1 MKKSLKGGVLFLLF
15 FVLFSNVPLFAKKD
29 IFVGIY
35 NNPPLSYINAS
46 EKPDGLFPS
55 ILNIIS
61 KEKDLNF
68 VYKQCKW
75 AQCLEMLSRGEIDIL
90 SPIAHTPQR
99 EKQYLFANETIL
111 TNFGTLY
118 TKTGSPIKSW
128 IDLNDKKVGILKGDI
143 HANIFLNNIKDFKI
157 NASVIYFD
165 SYKKMFESLSKK
177 ELDAIVSNSII
188 FLTYQKKYPN
198 IKETAIIID
207 QIPITFAYSKNN
219 IKLKKTIDKVLK
231 NYKIDIDSPYYQIL
245 HRYLNIKVE
254 KNRYLKYTLI
264 ALALLAVFLIILF
277 IINQTLHKM
286 VEKATKIIN
295 EKYQKELYLN
305 KIINTVK
312 NVNQVLLL
320 DIPLKEKMS
329 MVCEK
334 IIEEEL
340 YQISCIALAKN
351 DKLNIITS
359 TKNFPKGYEAQID
372 INDDNNSVVQS
383 FKHSQTIIKKF
394 VKDDCFFKEQTET
407 KYLTYMLATPIMSS
421 HKNTPFGI
429 LIVFTINKNGFRKKE
444 INLIEELSGDI
455 SLCMNVEHLKQ
466 KNLDYLNERIKNYQE
481 MVFSLN
487 KAIEARDPYTAGHNS
502 RVSEYA
508 TLIAKQMELS
518 STQIEA
524 LQKAGELHDIGKI
537 ETPDSILL
545 KPGKL
550 NEYEYDIIKM
560 HPKKGYEI
568 LEHITFLKDVAQI
581 VLYHHE
587 RYDGSGYPYGLKK
600 DDIPLLSQILSI
612 ADTFDAMTTNRIYKP
627 AKSKESA
634 LEEIKSLA
642 NVWFDKKIVDITLNA
657 LENVTLQQNNIFEQ
671 TPKDPLLD
679 ARFAYFFK
687 DHLTECY
694 NSDYLKHLYIIKELQ
709 NFKYIYTVAIK
720 NFTNFNK
727 TFSWEKGDEFLRQIS
742 KELQKRYNT
751 EKVFRIKGDDF
762 MIVSKNIIDIE
773 KTLSKIFEQ
782 YTFIGYFTKT
792 YLIED
797 IKTLQKLKELI
808 RDI

>member
-15 FVLFSNVPLFAKKD
+15 FLFFSNVSLYAKKD
-29 IFVGIY
+29 IFIGIY
-35 NNPPLSYINAS
+35 DNPPLSYINAS
-46 EKPDGLFPS
+46 KKPDGLFPS
-55 ILNIIS
+55 ILNIIA
-61 KEKDLNF
+61 KEKELNL
-68 VYKQCKW
+68 VYKKCKW
-75 AQCLEMLSRGEIDIL
+75 VQCLKMLSNGDIDIL
-90 SPIAHTPQR
+90 SPIARTPQR
-99 EKQYLFANETIL
+99 EKRYLFADETIL

-118 TKTGSPIKSW
+118 AKQKTPIKSW
-128 IDLNDKKVGILKGDI
+128 TDLNNKKVGLLKGDI
-143 HANIFLNNIKDFKI
+143 HANMFLNNIKDFKI
-157 NASVIYFD
+157 NASIIYFD
-165 SYKKMFESLSKK
+165 SYKKMFESLNKK

-188 FLTYQKKYPN
+188 FLTYQKKFPH
-198 IKETAIIID
+198 IKKTDIIID
-207 QIPITFAYSKNN
+207 QIPITFAYNKNN
-219 IKLKKTIDKVLK
+219 IKLKKTIDKALK
-231 NYKIDIDSPYYQIL
+231 NYEIDIYSPYYQIL
-245 HRYLNIKVE
+245 HRYLNVKVE

-264 ALALLAVFLIILF
+264 ALALLVVFLVILF

-286 VEKATKIIN
+286 VDKATKIIN

-320 DIPLKEKMS
+320 DIPLKEKIS

-340 YQISCIALAKN
+340 YEVSCIALEKHK
-351 DKLNIITS
+351 KLNIITS
-359 TKNFPKGYEAQID
+359 TKNFPKGYEAQFD
-372 INDDNNSVVQS
+372 TNDNDNPVVQS
-383 FKHSQTIIKKF
+383 FNQSKTVIKKF
-394 VKDDCFFKEQTET
+394 IKDDCFFKKRIET
-407 KYLTYMLATPIMSS
+407 KNLTYILATPIMSN
-421 HKNTPFGI
+421 HKKTPFGV
-429 LIVFTINKNGFRKKE
+429 LIVYTINKNGFRKKE
-444 INLIEELSGDI
+444 INLIEELAGDI
-455 SLCMNVEHLKQ
+455 SLCMNIEHLKQ
-466 KNLDYLNERIKNYQE
+466 KNLNYLNDRIKNYKE
-481 MVFSLN
+481 MVYSLN
-487 KAIEARDPYTAGHNS
+487 KAIEARDPYTAGHNT
-502 RVSEYA
+502 RVSKYA
-508 TLIAKQMELS
+508 TLIAKQMKLS
-518 STQIEA
+518 DTQIEA

-568 LEHITFLKDVAQI
+568 LSHISFLKDAAQI

-627 AKSKESA
+627 AKSKENA
-634 LEEIKSLA
+634 LKEIKSLA
-642 NVWFDKKIVDITLNA
+642 NIWFDKKIVDITLQA
-657 LENVTLQQNNIFEQ
+657 LKDVILQQNSTFEQ

-709 NFKYIYTVAIK
+709 NFNYIYTIAIK

-727 TFSWEKGDEFLRQIS
+727 TFSWEKGDEFLIQIS

-751 EKVFRIKGDDF
+751 EKIFRVKGDDF
-762 MIVSKNIIDIE
+762 MIVSKNRIDIE
-773 KTLSKIFEQ
+773 KTLSEIFEQ
-782 YTFIGYFTKT
+782 FTFIRYFTKT
-792 YLIED
+792 YP
-797 IKTLQKLKELI
+797 IKEIQTLQKLKELI